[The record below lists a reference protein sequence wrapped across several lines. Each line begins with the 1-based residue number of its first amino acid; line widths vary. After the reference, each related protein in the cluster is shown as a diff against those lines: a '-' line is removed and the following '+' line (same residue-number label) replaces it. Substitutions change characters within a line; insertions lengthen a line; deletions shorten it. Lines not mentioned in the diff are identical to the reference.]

1 MQISELNWYRLV
13 YYANRKVSKAERN
26 YLATEKE
33 ALGLVYNV
41 NEYQHY
47 LLGQKFSFHVDH
59 SALLYLVSRVS
70 LIDKLARW
78 MLLLQEFEFDIYHRP
93 GVQHAITDYLG
104 RLEFDKFGD
113 GVWDKFPRGVVQD

>member
-78 MLLLQEFEFDIYHRP
+78 MLLLQEFEFDIYH
-93 GVQHAITDYLG
+93 
-104 RLEFDKFGD
+104 
-113 GVWDKFPRGVVQD
+113 